1 MSKKNLYVSVYGTWG
16 TEEVQMFDTTN
27 WLDKD
32 WDKLDA
38 EGDFDK
44 LPFAKYITRKRNKQA
59 KRARD
64 MIAQMSQV
72 EIRTFIIDEDGV
84 EEV

>member
-1 MSKKNLYVSVYGTWG
+1 MGKKNLYVSVYGTWG
-16 TEEVQMFDTTN
+16 TEQVEMFDTTN

-59 KRARD
+59 ERARD
-64 MIAQMSQV
+64 LIAQMSQV

>member
-1 MSKKNLYVSVYGTWG
+1 MGKNLYVSVYGTWG
-16 TEEVQMFDTTN
+16 TEQVEMFDTTN
-27 WLDKD
+27 WQDKD

-38 EGDFDK
+38 EGDFTK
-44 LPFAKYITRKRNKQA
+44 LDFAKYITRKRNKQA

-64 MIAQMSQV
+64 LLAEMSQI

>member
-1 MSKKNLYVSVYGTWG
+1 MTKKNLYVSVYGTWG
-16 TEEVQMFDTTN
+16 TEQVEMFDTTN

-38 EGDFDK
+38 ENDFNK
-44 LPFAKYITRKRNKQA
+44 LNFAKYITRKRNKQA
-59 KRARD
+59 KKLRD
-64 MIAQMSQV
+64 ITALASQIDV
-72 EIRTFIIDEDGV
+72 RTFIIDEDGV